1 LTGLEIRGRLAERV
15 SERRPSFS
23 AVATDERSLFG
34 DLLQRVAE
42 HRQD

>member
-1 LTGLEIRGRLAERV
+1 LKSAGAWPSAF